1 MKNYQK
7 NDMITVA
14 ITDMG
19 MDGEGIGKVEGFTFF
34 IKDAVVGDVVE
45 AKVMKVKKG
54 YAYARL
60 MNIVTPSSFRVEPR
74 CQFHKQCGGCQIQA
88 LDYKEQLALKQKKVT
103 DHLTRIGGF
112 DKAFIDSVMEPVVG
126 MNSPWRYRNKAQF
139 PIGQDKNGNL
149 ITGFYAGHTHDIISN
164 TDCMLGVEENQKIL
178 EAVLDYMKAC
188 RVSAYN
194 EDQHKGLVRHVLIRK
209 GFTTGDMMVCLIVNG
224 KKLPD
229 EDVLVDKLSRL
240 PGMKSIS
247 INTNMEKT
255 NVIMGKEVRVLWGE
269 PTITDVIHRRTMEE
283 INSGEFAKNDNGV
296 IFSISPLSF
305 YQVNPVQ
312 TEKLYSLALEY
323 ADLTGKETVWDLYC
337 GIGTISLFMA
347 QKAKK
352 VYGVEIIPQA
362 IEDAKENAKRNG
374 ITNAEFF
381 VGKAEEVLPEFYE
394 NSKDD
399 DMLHPDVICVDP
411 PRKGCDTACLETM
424 IKMAPS
430 RIVYVSCDSATMA
443 RDVKYLCENGYELKR
458 VRPVDQFGH
467 TVHVESCVLLCRA
480 DT

>member
-7 NDMITVA
+7 NDMITVS

-112 DKAFIDSVMEPVVG
+112 DKEFIDSVMEPVVG

-164 TDCMLGVEENQKIL
+164 TDCMLGAEENKQIL

-194 EDQHKGLVRHVLIRK
+194 EEQHKGLVRHVLIRK

-224 KKLPD
+224 KKLPG
-229 EDVLVDKLSRL
+229 EDVLVDKLSGL

-269 PTITDVIHRRTMEE
+269 PTITDVIHRKTMEE

-381 VGKAEEVLPEFYE
+381 VGKAEEVLPEFYA

-467 TVHVESCVLLCRA
+467 TVHVETVCLLSKLC
-480 DT
+480 

>member
-7 NDMITVA
+7 NDMITVS

-112 DKAFIDSVMEPVVG
+112 DKEFIDSVMEPVVG

-164 TDCMLGVEENQKIL
+164 TDCMLGAEENKQIL

-194 EDQHKGLVRHVLIRK
+194 EEQHKGLVRHVLIRK

-224 KKLPD
+224 KKLPG
-229 EDVLVDKLSRL
+229 EDVLVDKLSGL

-381 VGKAEEVLPEFYE
+381 VGKAEEVLPEFYA

-467 TVHVESCVLLCRA
+467 TVHVETVCLLSKLC
-480 DT
+480 